1 MWINTNME
9 VEDVLK
15 NLASSIEESKHKEL
29 ICGGLALFS
38 DFLQGREL
46 EFDKLREPIRSSTK
60 IVAHDIEQQMLRTA
74 DDTEDS
80 LRLHRCI
87 GKYMKKELLES
98 VGDSLTKEEKQQYNA
113 DKKLLIE
120 SLVDNCL

>member
-1 MWINTNME
+1 ME

-15 NLASSIEESKHKEL
+15 NLASSIEESRHKDL

-38 DFLQGREL
+38 DFLQGKEL

-60 IVAHDIEQQMLRTA
+60 IVAHDIEQQMLHTA
-74 DDTEDS
+74 DDNEDS

-87 GKYMKKELLES
+87 GKCMKKELLES
-98 VGDSLTKEEKQQYNA
+98 VGESLTEDEKQQYKD

-120 SLVDNCL
+120 SFVDSCNL